1 MKVLPLDEKELIEKL
16 KLLEQDPTMKTESV
30 YSPSATEDSDS
41 ELSFTERH
49 VVYLRKNR
57 HVNPDHYL
65 SNLALM
71 IKKR

>member
-1 MKVLPLDEKELIEKL
+1 MKVLPLDENELVVKL
-16 KLLEQDPTMKTESV
+16 KELEQDPTMKTESV
-30 YSPSATEDSDS
+30 YSPSATEDSQS
-41 ELSFTERH
+41 KLSFTERH
-49 VVYLRKNR
+49 LTYLRKNR